1 MTEPLFYAEHLP
13 DTGATFMLTGDE
25 AHHAAAS
32 RRLAP
37 GDTLWLFDGRGGLAR
52 ATLGQI
58 TKRGHELAL
67 RIEERCTELP
77 AKPSIH
83 LACALPK
90 GDRQSVLLDMATQL
104 GMTRFTPLVCERG
117 VVKPGAHS
125 PERWRRICL
134 EACKQSRRVYL
145 PDIHEPA
152 SPAKVV
158 VSHRGAWIAHPSGVA
173 AGELL
178 AGTSPEALTLLVGP
192 EGGFT
197 EEEVRQAVDQGARA
211 VSLGPAILRIETA
224 AIGLLAVISLGA
236 KQRTN

>member
-1 MTEPLFYAEHLP
+1 MSEPLFYAEYLP
-13 DTGATFMLTGDE
+13 DTGTTFMLAGDE

-58 TKRGHELAL
+58 TKRGHELTL
-67 RIEERCTELP
+67 RVEERRTESP
-77 AKPSIH
+77 SKPSIH

-104 GMTRFTPLVCERG
+104 GMTQFTPLMCERS
-117 VVKPGAHS
+117 VVKPGAQG

-152 SPAKVV
+152 SPAKVAA
-158 VSHRGAWIAHPSGVA
+158 SYYGAWIAHPSGVA
-173 AGELL
+173 VGEML
-178 AGTSPEALTLLVGP
+178 AGASPDVLTLLVGP

-197 EEEVRQAVDQGARA
+197 EEEVRQAVEQGARA
-211 VSLGPAILRIETA
+211 ISLGPAILRIETA
-224 AIGLLAVISLGA
+224 AISLLAVISLGA
-236 KQRTN
+236 WNAG

>member
-13 DTGATFMLTGDE
+13 DTGTTFTLTGDE

-32 RRLAP
+32 RRLSP

-58 TKRGHELAL
+58 TRRGHELAL
-67 RIEERCTELP
+67 RIEERRTEP
-77 AKPSIH
+77 PVKPSIH

-90 GDRQSVLLDMATQL
+90 GDRQSVLFDMATQL
-104 GMTRFTPLVCERG
+104 GMTQFTPLVCERS
-117 VVKPGAHS
+117 VVKPGAYS

-145 PDIHEPA
+145 PEIHEPA
-152 SPAKVV
+152 SPVQVAAN
-158 VSHRGAWIAHPSGVA
+158 HRGTWIAHPSGVA
-173 AGELL
+173 AGAML
-178 AGTSPEALTLLVGP
+178 AGTLPDKLTVLVGP

-197 EEEVRQAVDQGARA
+197 EEEVRQAVEQGARA

-224 AIGLLAVISLGA
+224 AISLLSVISLGA
-236 KQRTN
+236 GNAG

>member
-13 DTGATFMLTGDE
+13 DAGATFTLMGDE

-52 ATLGQI
+52 TTLGQV
-58 TKRGHELAL
+58 TKRGYELTL
-67 RIEERCTELP
+67 RIEERRTEP
-77 AKPSIH
+77 PSKPSIH

-104 GMTRFTPLVCERG
+104 GMTQFTPLVCERG

-145 PDIHEPA
+145 PELHEPA
-152 SPAKVV
+152 SPVQVMA
-158 VSHRGAWIAHPSGVA
+158 SHHGAWIAHPSGVT
-173 AGELL
+173 AGAML
-178 AGTSPEALTLLVGP
+178 AGTLPDKLTLLVGP

-197 EEEVRQAVDQGARA
+197 EEEVRQAVKQGARA

-224 AIGLLAVISLGA
+224 AIGLLSVISLGA
-236 KQRTN
+236 CIAG